1 MKTRSVVHV
10 LSILLLVALLCA
22 IAPAAFAEGGNHHGP
37 RQADPSAL
45 SAPESAAAAT
55 KEQLLVDYISCIM
68 AADKAQS
75 RDAQEAYLAEAEGLW
90 YVYSDMLRS
99 QWVEEP
105 AAEKLAYAEPSVQAP
120 ASAEDPEYMRQQM
133 LTYFLLYMDAAEK
146 EQNPEARNALYL
158 EAQQLWN
165 IYMSMV
171 LAPEDPYAMPQE
183 RTAAVEM
190 DPVELRQQTLTY
202 YLLYLD
208 AAEKA
213 VDPQVKAELA
223 AEAEELLDIY
233 LNLMYEDEMPTMT
246 TEAAAVEMDPDFI
259 RTNLLYYYLQFV
271 NAAKYERDPYAKAEL
286 AAEAEELWNLYID
299 MVISCLQ
306 QEADMQN
313 QTAAI
318 DPVEL
323 RPGLLTYY
331 LLYAEAADEAS
342 DPYVKEQL
350 SNEAEK
356 LWNTYLYTVFT
367 MNDQESNQCA
377 SQSKPDIY
385 LDNAAPDISQSEPA
399 PVIQP
404 DAQPVI
410 GLPNPWTMT
419 NSREEAEMI
428 SGIELR
434 LPADE
439 QMPRGFVLK
448 NYRAMDGTIE
458 ADYSNGEEYM
468 VLRAS
473 VNEEGYYLSG
483 DYNKYSRQWEENVK
497 GLRVDC
503 LGDGAKTNVA
513 TYIRGNVAFSVTVAA
528 GREGAG
534 LTVDELHT
542 IVLGT
547 QARPVADTQSAGMIV
562 GADKPTDIVP
572 TEEQPADA
580 AEAVEAAP
588 AADDGSYVIHYT
600 YSYTDENGTREESGT
615 WNVPLNEVCSF
626 NMQTLINELM
636 NGSQEHFAAPAKPET
651 SAEPE
656 TSAKPEI
663 STEPETPAELS
674 APEAAEAPVDP
685 AVVTSTEYALVISD
699 PFVVDAQHKPVRL
712 VRIGET
718 NMGDFCADAYRVQG
732 GADIGIVDS
741 GAICANINAGEISD
755 SDIKGIFPYGDE
767 LCVIEASGQ
776 QILDALE
783 WGSRAVPQEFGGFLQ
798 VSGLSYEIHDYIPS
812 GCLFDENDQL
822 AGVVGERR
830 VKNVMVGKEPLDP
843 AAIYTVAGPNFLLL
857 ENGAGNTAFQG
868 ARLLRE
874 HVKADT
880 QVLLDYLIDN
890 LNGQIGAEYA
900 DPYGQ
905 GRIVVFDRVPAGA
918 AQG

>member
-1 MKTRSVVHV
+1 MKTRSVVHI

-37 RQADPSAL
+37 RQADPYAL

-208 AAEKA
+208 AAKKA

-233 LNLMYEDEMPTMT
+233 LNLAYEEAMPTMT
-246 TEAAAVEMDPDFI
+246 TEASAVEMDPDFI
-259 RTNLLYYYLQFV
+259 RTNLLNYYLQFV

-286 AAEAEELWNLYID
+286 AAEAEELWDLYID

-350 SNEAEK
+350 AAEAEK
-356 LWNTYLYTVFT
+356 LWNTYLCTVFMMT
-367 MNDQESNQCA
+367 DQESNQCA
-377 SQSKPDIY
+377 SQGKPDIY
-385 LDNAAPDISQSEPA
+385 LDNAAPDNSQSEPA
-399 PVIQP
+399 PEIQP

-434 LPADE
+434 MPADE

-503 LGDGAKTNVA
+503 LGDGEKTNVA
-513 TYIRGNVAFSVTVAA
+513 TYTRGNVAFSVTVAA

-542 IVLGT
+542 IVLGA
-547 QARPVADTQSAGMIV
+547 QARPVVETQSAGMIV
-562 GADKPTDIVP
+562 GADEATDIVP
-572 TEEQPADA
+572 MEEQPADA
-580 AEAVEAAP
+580 SEAVEAAP
-588 AADDGSYVIHYT
+588 AEDNGGYVIHYT

-636 NGSQEHFAAPAKPET
+636 NGSQEHFASPAKPET

-656 TSAKPEI
+656 ISA
-663 STEPETPAELS
+663 EPETPAELS

-905 GRIVVFDRVPAGA
+905 GRIVVFDRAPAVA